1 MINIFRELYDYRTM
15 IQSLVKRDLRGKYLA
30 SVLGFLWTF
39 ILPLCQLLIYTVVF
53 SVILRAGI
61 EKYYLYLFVALI
73 PWNFCSTCL
82 TGGANSVLGQQA
94 MVTKIYFPRE
104 VLPVAFTTSAFI
116 NMLYGYVVVFIVCLF
131 SGVHFHPL
139 GLLCLPVVMV
149 VEYILVLGLV
159 MIFSA
164 LTVYLRDLE
173 HILGL
178 LSMAWMFLTPIM
190 YTIDQVPEEIWF
202 VFKLNPMTNIIEAY
216 RSIMYYGEVPHME
229 QLLSSVV
236 MGFLFLFLGFFIF
249 GKLKI
254 RFAEEM

>member
-1 MINIFRELYDYRTM
+1 MMDVIRELYDYRTM

-39 ILPLCQLLIYTVVF
+39 ILPLCQLLIYTIVF

-61 EKYYLYLFVALI
+61 EKFYLYLFVALI

-82 TGGANSVLGQQA
+82 TSGANSVLSQQA

-116 NMLYGYVVVFIVCLF
+116 NMIYGYVVVFVVCLF

-139 GLLCLPVVMV
+139 GLLCLPIVMV
-149 VEYILVLGLV
+149 VEYIFVLGLV

-178 LSMAWMFLTPIM
+178 VSMAWMFLTPIM
-190 YTIDQVPEEIWF
+190 YTIDQVPEQIRF
-202 VFKLNPMTNIIEAY
+202 IFKLNPMTNIIQAY

-229 QLLSSVV
+229 QLISSVV
-236 MGFLFLFLGFFIF
+236 AGFVFLFLGFFIF

>member
-1 MINIFRELYDYRTM
+1 MMDTIRELYDYRTM

-53 SVILRAGI
+53 SIILRAGI

-73 PWNFCSTCL
+73 PWNFCSTCM
-82 TGGANSVLGQQA
+82 TGGANSVISQQA

-104 VLPVAFTTSAFI
+104 VLPVAFTTSAFV
-116 NMLYGYVVVFIVCLF
+116 NMIYGYVVVFAVCLF

-139 GLLCLPVVMV
+139 GLLCLPIVMV
-149 VEYILVLGLV
+149 VEYVFVLGLV

-164 LTVYLRDLE
+164 LTVYFRDLE

-190 YTIDQVPEEIWF
+190 YTIDQVPEEIRF
-202 VFKLNPMTNIIEAY
+202 IFKLNPMTNIIQAY

-236 MGFLFLFLGFFIF
+236 TGFIFLFLGFFIF